1 MTRSLEVNTMR
12 DIELACSSRRDFLKI
27 GAGLALAIQIGPS
40 LAIAAEGSKPAM
52 VPAFQPNAFLRIGN
66 DGIVHVISPYL
77 EMGQGTFTGV
87 ATLVAEELDA
97 DWSKVRVEGAPADVK
112 RYGNPAFGG
121 ALQGTGGSTAMAGSW
136 DGMRQAGAT
145 ARAMLVAAAAEQWS
159 VPASDISVSKS
170 VVSAGNRSASF
181 GELAEA
187 ASKQA
192 VPANVPLKKPEQY
205 TLIGKQ
211 KLPRKDGPSKCDGS
225 AMYTQDIQL
234 PGMLT
239 AVIAHPP
246 RFGGVL
252 KSVDGSAA
260 KKIPGVVAVLEVAP
274 MPGVFRGGVAVL
286 AKDTWTAILGRQ
298 ALVLDWDD
306 SGADHS
312 NSTTM
317 REEYRKL
324 GSTPGKVA
332 VDKGDHDKAFD
343 SPAKLVSAV
352 YEVPFLAHAAMEPM
366 NCVIHAHD
374 GEVEMWNGE
383 QFHTPD
389 QGALAKLFGVEMD
402 KVSIHQL
409 YAGGSFGRRANPKAD
424 YVLECATLV
433 QAAMAAGHKVPIKLV
448 WTREDDTQGGYYRP
462 QALHDAQAALDA
474 DGNIIGWRQRVVGQ
488 SIARGTAMESMMIK
502 DGVDATLIEG
512 IEDLPYD
519 IASLRIEAHEPRSQ
533 IPVQWWRSVGHTHT
547 GFATEAFFDEVAH
560 AASKDPYQFR
570 RDLLSKSPRH
580 LGVLNA
586 VAEAAGWNKPIA
598 KGKDGVRRGRGIA
611 VHKSFN
617 TYVAQI
623 AEVSVQADG
632 SFKVDRVV
640 CVVDCGVAINPDV
653 IRAQMEGGI
662 GYGLSVVLHGAI
674 TLKDGVVEQSNFHDY
689 KPLRMNQMPSVEVH
703 ILASSE
709 KPTGV
714 GEPGTAVVAPAVV
727 NALFAA
733 TGKRVRQLPVDT
745 TALRA

>member
-1 MTRSLEVNTMR
+1 MS
-12 DIELACSSRRDFLKI
+12 DIESVSSGRRDFLKI

-40 LAIAAEGSKPAM
+40 LAIAAEGSKPAIAS
-52 VPAFQPNAFLRIGN
+52 AFQPNAFLRIGS

-77 EMGQGTFTGV
+77 EMGQGTFTGI

-97 DWSKVRVEGAPADVK
+97 DWSKVVVEGAPADVK

-121 ALQGTGGSTAMAGSW
+121 AIQGTGGSTAMAGSW

-145 ARAMLVAAAAEQWS
+145 ARAMLVAAAAEQWK
-159 VPASDISVSKS
+159 VPASDVSVSNG
-170 VVSAGNRSASF
+170 VISAGSHSAGF

-187 ASKQA
+187 ASKQS
-192 VPANVPLKKPEQY
+192 VPTKVDLKKPEQY

-211 KLPRKDGPSKCDGS
+211 KLSRKDSPAKCDGS
-225 AMYTQDIQL
+225 AQYTQDIQL

-246 RFGGVL
+246 RFGGLL
-252 KSVDGSAA
+252 KSVDANAA
-260 KKIPGVVAVLEVAP
+260 KKIPGVVAVLEVTP

-286 AKDTWTAILGRQ
+286 AKDTWTSILGRQ
-298 ALVLDWDD
+298 ALVLEWDD

-312 NSTTM
+312 DSATM

-324 GSTPGKVA
+324 GGTPGKVA
-332 VDKGDHDKAFD
+332 VDRGDHDKAFAD
-343 SPAKLVSAV
+343 PAKLVSAV
-352 YEVPFLAHAAMEPM
+352 YEVPFLAHAAMEPL

-389 QGALAKLFGVEMD
+389 QGALAKLFGVGLD
-402 KVSIHQL
+402 KVSIHQV

-424 YVLECATLV
+424 YVLEGATLV
-433 QAAMAAGHKVPIKLV
+433 KAAMAAGYKMPIKLV

-462 QALHDAQAALDA
+462 QALHDVKAALDA
-474 DGNIIGWRQRVVGQ
+474 EGNIVGWRERVVAQ
-488 SIARGTAMESMMIK
+488 SIARGTAMEAMMIQ
-502 DGVDATLIEG
+502 DGIDSTVIEG
-512 IEDLPYD
+512 VEDLPYD
-519 IASLRIEAHEPRSQ
+519 IGSLRVEAHEPKSQ

-547 GFATEAFFDEVAH
+547 SFATEAFLDEVAE
-560 AASKDPYQFR
+560 AAGKDPYQFR
-570 RDLLSKSPRH
+570 RGLLTKSPRH

-586 VAEAAGWNKPIA
+586 VAEAAGWDKTMI

-611 VHKSFN
+611 VHKSFG
-617 TYVAQI
+617 TYVAQV
-623 AEVSVQADG
+623 AEVSVNADG

-640 CVVDCGVAINPDV
+640 CAVDCGTAINPDV

-674 TLKDGVVEQSNFHDY
+674 TLKDGVLEQSNFHDF
-689 KPLRMNQMPSVEVH
+689 KPLRMNEMPAVEVH
-703 ILASSE
+703 IVASSE

-714 GEPGTAVVAPAVV
+714 GEPGTAVLAPVVV

-733 TGKRVRQLPVDT
+733 TGTRVRQLPVDT
-745 TALRA
+745 TALRLGSTT

>member
-1 MTRSLEVNTMR
+1 MKRSPEVKAMSA
-12 DIELACSSRRDFLKI
+12 IELASSGRRNFLKI
-27 GAGLALAIQIGPS
+27 GTGLALAIQIGPS

-52 VPAFQPNAFLRIGN
+52 VPAFQPNAFLRIGS

-87 ATLVAEELDA
+87 ATMVAEELDA
-97 DWSKVRVEGAPADVK
+97 DWSKVQVEGAPADVK

-121 ALQGTGGSTAMAGSW
+121 AIQGTGGSSSMAGSW

-145 ARAMLVAAAAEQWS
+145 ARAMLVAAAAAQWK
-159 VPASDISVSKS
+159 VPAADISVSNG
-170 VVSAGNRSASF
+170 VVRSGSHSASF
-181 GELAEA
+181 GELA
-187 ASKQA
+187 
-192 VPANVPLKKPEQY
+192 VPASTQPVPTKVALKNPDQY

-225 AMYTQDIQL
+225 AIYTQDIQL

-252 KSVDGSAA
+252 KSVDGSATT
-260 KKIPGVVAVLEVAP
+260 KIAGVVAVLEVAP

-298 ALVLDWDD
+298 ALALEWDD
-306 SGADHS
+306 AGADR
-312 NSTTM
+312 STSAIM
-317 REEYRKL
+317 REDYRKL

-332 VDKGDHDKAFD
+332 LDKGDHDKAFTN
-343 SPAKLVSAV
+343 PTKLVSAI
-352 YEVPFLAHAAMEPM
+352 YEVPFLAHAAMEPL

-389 QGALAKLFGVEMD
+389 QAALAKVFGVGID
-402 KVSIHQL
+402 RVSIHQV

-424 YVLECATLV
+424 YVLEGATLV
-433 QAAMAAGHKVPIKLV
+433 KAAIAAGYKMPIKLV

-474 DGNIIGWRQRVVGQ
+474 EGNIVGWRERVVAQ
-488 SIARGTAMESMMIK
+488 SIARGTAMEAMMIQ
-502 DGVDATLIEG
+502 DGIDGTVVEGVD
-512 IEDLPYD
+512 DLPYE
-519 IASLRIEAHEPRSQ
+519 IGSLRVEAHEPKSQ

-547 GFATEAFFDEVAH
+547 GFATEAFFDEVAD
-560 AASKDPYQFR
+560 AAGKDPYEFR
-570 RDLLSKSPRH
+570 RSLLTKSPRH

-586 VAEAAGWNKPIA
+586 VAEAAGWNKPLA

-617 TYVAQI
+617 TFVAQI
-623 AEVSVQADG
+623 AEVSVQTDG

-640 CVVDCGVAINPDV
+640 CAVDCGVAINPDV

-674 TLKDGVVEQSNFHDY
+674 TLKDGVVEPSNFHDY
-689 KPLRMNQMPSVEVH
+689 KPLRMNQMPAVEVL
-703 ILASSE
+703 IVASSE

-714 GEPGTAVVAPAVV
+714 GEPGTAVVAPAVI